1 MDKIVESDTQDEEE
15 IQEVDKIEEKEA
27 SVISYKG
34 IDGINENGTTPKPIP
49 GIEKQH
55 QELIVQKA
63 FSQELA
69 IPDTELP
76 DKSIS
81 WVVAVKN

>member
-15 IQEVDKIEEKEA
+15 IQEVKKIKVEEED
-27 SVISYKG
+27 VISYKG

-49 GIEKQH
+49 EIEIEH

-63 FSQELA
+63 F
-69 IPDTELP
+69 
-76 DKSIS
+76 
-81 WVVAVKN
+81 N